1 MYWHK
6 NNNLADTEFV
16 GYTIS
21 TQKSSR
27 LSCTVC
33 LLFDVKKSE
42 RGHAGICQT
51 ENSFSAPMTFSHK
64 PCSVKLNTK
73 YSNWKQCGISLL
85 PEKYNTLK
93 IQQLLSFSSLFLWGQ
108 LHPQDTWP
116 KHLSG
121 SIPACVSLLQI
132 LDPKGEYTCCGLES
146 TNNYC
151 LLMSKALLILEEVVE
166 TASWIS

>member
-27 LSCTVC
+27 LNCTVC

-42 RGHAGICQT
+42 RGQAGICQT

-85 PEKYNTLK
+85 PEKYNTEN
-93 IQQLLSFSSLFLWGQ
+93 ITAPQLFLSVPVRPTAPSG
-108 LHPQDTWP
+108 
-116 KHLSG
+116 HLAQALFWFHSCL
-121 SIPACVSLLQI
+121 CVITANLR
-132 LDPKGEYTCCGLES
+132 
-146 TNNYC
+146 
-151 LLMSKALLILEEVVE
+151 SKRGAHMVW
-166 TASWIS
+166 A